1 MQGRNGTQS
10 WLPLSGSARRQCPGA
25 AARTCATMSVR
36 RSQISQFG
44 HVISRQALGQRKGVE
59 GGVDLSRGGG
69 ADQGGGGPRMK
80 QGERDREGRRGA
92 LGGAGPARRGSSSSS
107 LSRPSAPSAY
117 FPLSAPPASAADG
130 ISDAPAAARAAS
142 IAGSSTQSVRARL

>member
-80 QGERDREGRRGA
+80 QGERDREGRRGSA
-92 LGGAGPARRGSSSSS
+92 EGGGRAAKRGAQLQRGRPPRIAQFVAEPPARAFR
-107 LSRPSAPSAY
+107 
-117 FPLSAPPASAADG
+117 
-130 ISDAPAAARAAS
+130 
-142 IAGSSTQSVRARL
+142 